1 MHELVWNS
9 TGFQI
14 VRGEKPLTDPG
25 PPPAPT
31 EKTISPTRPKSKPID
46 RELWKNFVNFGK
58 ADLSCIKKPIR
69 DSWQRCHNLGVDPA
83 FGKCQDICD
92 IKKLAPETRLL
103 CDLVT
108 EAQPHINNLIRKRG
122 LIVTI
127 SNPQGYL
134 INMFGDYRA
143 LICAEKLNFG
153 PGANWSEASVGT
165 NAIGTA
171 LASGVA
177 LTVSGLEHFC
187 EGHQSW
193 ICSAAPIFDLS
204 GTMIGCID
212 ISGPTTSIHNIPLPL
227 AINGARIIESQLLK
241 KQANELKQQSV
252 NLVTSAFNAVATGM
266 MVLDPNGI
274 IKTVNPTAAVL
285 LNMSQES
292 LIGCSAQICFE
303 IETALERLKKSPEI
317 HATMGVTVK
326 WKQRAS
332 ANARVYPITTPN
344 GSLGCLLLVLY
355 ESQNRPHMA
364 LPMETKTHDP
374 FNAVIG
380 VSSAILSAVETAK
393 QVAPQ
398 MTSILI
404 TGESGTGKEIMAKAL
419 HRASPRA
426 QKPFVAINCG
436 AIPHELIQSELFGYA
451 QGAFTGANRGGN
463 PGKFE
468 QANEGTLFLDEIAE
482 MPLDLQ
488 VNLLRVLEENSVTRV
503 GGNHP
508 IPVDVRIL
516 SATSKNLKEL
526 ILQKTFRED
535 LYYRLKVVKIDLPP
549 LRQRGRD
556 MDLLAEHFINQLS
569 KELNQ
574 TVKRVDPSF
583 YRSLHNHT
591 WPGNVR
597 ELKHAIEGAIALMSG
612 DTLFGDALCDSPG
625 NLQETAL
632 SVPDK
637 ERLNL
642 MRVEKETIQLAYAR
656 FSGNISHT
664 AKALGIGRNTL
675 YAKLLKYKIT

>member
-1 MHELVWNS
+1 MHELVWHS

-31 EKTISPTRPKSKPID
+31 QKTIPPTRPKPID
-46 RELWKNFVNFGK
+46 RELWKNFVHFGK
-58 ADLSCIKKPIR
+58 ADLSGIKKPIS
-69 DSWQRCHNLGVDPA
+69 DSWHRCRNLGVDPA
-83 FGKCQDICD
+83 VGKCRDIFD
-92 IKKLAPETRLL
+92 IKKLAPESRLL

-108 EAQPHINNLIRKRG
+108 EAQPQINNLIRKPG
-122 LIVTI
+122 LLVTI

-134 INMFGDYRA
+134 INMFGDYGA

-204 GTMIGCID
+204 GTIIGCID
-212 ISGPTTSIHNIPLPL
+212 VSGPTTAIDNIPLPL

-266 MVLDPNGI
+266 MVLDPTGI

-285 LNMSQES
+285 LNMNQES
-292 LIGCSAQICFE
+292 LIGCSAHICFE

-317 HATMGVTVK
+317 HATRGVPVK
-326 WKQRAS
+326 WKQRSS

-355 ESQNRPHMA
+355 ESQNRSHMMR
-364 LPMETKTHDP
+364 PKETKASDDP
-374 FNAVIG
+374 FDAVIG
-380 VSSAILSAVETAK
+380 VSSAILSAVETAR

-419 HRASPRA
+419 HKASPRA
-426 QKPFVAINCG
+426 EKPFVAINCG

-451 QGAFTGANRGGN
+451 PGAFTGANRGGN

-488 VNLLRVLEENSVTRV
+488 VNLLRVLEENTVTRV

-508 IPVDVRIL
+508 VPVDVRIL

-526 ILQKTFRED
+526 IRQKIFRED

-556 MDLLAEHFINQLS
+556 IDLLAEHFINKLS
-569 KELNQ
+569 KKLNQ
-574 TVKRVDPSF
+574 TVKRVDPGF

-591 WPGNVR
+591 WPGNIR

-612 DTLFGDALCDSPG
+612 DTLFGDALCDTPG
-625 NLQETAL
+625 PPQKQFLP
-632 SVPDK
+632 VPDK
-637 ERLNL
+637 ENLNL
-642 MRVEKETIQLAYAR
+642 MCVEKETIQLAYAR
-656 FSGNISHT
+656 FSGNITHM

-675 YAKLLKYKIT
+675 YAKILKYKIT

>member
-1 MHELVWNS
+1 MHELVWRS

-14 VRGEKPLTDPG
+14 IRGEKPLTDPVS
-25 PPPAPT
+25 PPAPT
-31 EKTISPTRPKSKPID
+31 KKTISPTRPKPVD

-58 ADLSCIKKPIR
+58 ADLSGIKEPIS
-69 DSWQRCHNLGVDPA
+69 DSWHRCRSLGVDPA
-83 FGKCQDICD
+83 SGKCRDIFD
-92 IKKLAPETRLL
+92 IKKLAPESRRLY
-103 CDLVT
+103 DLVS
-108 EAQPHINNLIRKRG
+108 EAQPQINNLIRKRG
-122 LIVTI
+122 LLVTI

-143 LICAEKLNFG
+143 LVCAEKLNFG

-204 GTMIGCID
+204 GTIIGCID
-212 ISGPTTSIHNIPLPL
+212 VSGPTTAIDSIPLPL

-266 MVLDPNGI
+266 MVLDPTGI

-285 LNMSQES
+285 LGMGQES
-292 LIGCSAQICFE
+292 LVGCSAHICFD
-303 IETALERLKKSPEI
+303 IQTALERLKKSPEI
-317 HATMGVTVK
+317 HATMGVPVK
-326 WKQRAS
+326 WKQRPAAS
-332 ANARVYPITTPN
+332 ARVYPITTPN

-355 ESQNRPHMA
+355 EPQNRPHMA
-364 LPMETKTHDP
+364 PPRETKASEDP

-380 VSSAILSAVETAK
+380 VSSAILNAVETAK

-404 TGESGTGKEIMAKAL
+404 TGESGTGKEIMARAL

-426 QKPFVAINCG
+426 GKPFVAINCG

-451 QGAFTGANRGGN
+451 PGAFTGANRGGN

-468 QANEGTLFLDEIAE
+468 LANEGTLFLDEIAE

-508 IPVDVRIL
+508 VPVDVRIL
-516 SATSKNLKEL
+516 SATSKDLKEL
-526 ILQKTFRED
+526 VTQETFRED

-556 MDLLAEHFINQLS
+556 IDLLAEHFIAQLS
-569 KELNQ
+569 KKMNQ
-574 TVKRVDPSF
+574 TVKRVDPDF
-583 YRSLHNHT
+583 YRSLHNHA
-591 WPGNVR
+591 WPGNIR

-612 DTLFGDALCDSPG
+612 DTLYGDTLCDTPG
-625 NLQETAL
+625 NIQGQSRPVA
-632 SVPDK
+632 DK
-637 ERLNL
+637 DSLNL
-642 MRVEKETIQLAYAR
+642 MCVEKETIQLAYTR
-656 FSGNISHT
+656 FSGNVTHM

-675 YAKLLKYKIT
+675 YAKLLKYKIS